1 MGGLASQQE
10 ATQDPF
16 PVSRVGATGET
27 AEVAAEFAAAGPG
40 QRRGE
45 RFQIP
50 KPMRQTELVGGPGID
65 EGRRLEN
72 GRGIV
77 PDDQLDLLQA
87 ALPEASEQLDVGLG
101 GLGRGRPPLQNL
113 EGAVGAD
120 AHGHPQHPGLGGAIH
135 PAAPQA
141 KHANLLEGSPQRLP
155 ALAGCVAPPVD
166 LLPLLA
172 QLGYAAIPFGFQQP
186 FSGSSQLLQELVP
199 HLIPTLLHHFLQ

>member
-16 PVSRVGATGET
+16 PVSGVGATGET
-27 AEVAAEFAAAGPG
+27 AEVAAEVAEEALGQVGSAQAVAPGGGPAQVGQHAVQFGAELVDPLRGPEAPAAAEAIRPEAELAFVVGLPEPPELAAELAAAGPG

-101 GLGRGRPPLQNL
+101 GLS
-113 EGAVGAD
+113 
-120 AHGHPQHPGLGGAIH
+120 HGHPQHAGLGGAIH
-135 PAAPQA
+135 PAA
-141 KHANLLEGSPQRLP
+141 
-155 ALAGCVAPPVD
+155 VA
-166 LLPLLA
+166 
-172 QLGYAAIPFGFQQP
+172 
-186 FSGSSQLLQELVP
+186 
-199 HLIPTLLHHFLQ
+199 